1 MNCPFI
7 FSGLFTPSGKRSLKQ
22 RIADTNFWLCI
33 EDHRDFGQSL
43 LFTGKLFTRFPSN
56 PPKVY
61 IHYASCFAA
70 ASSSHTSLNEPSH
83 SLSLNPYAIVCSHIA
98 EMFLIFP
105 FLVLCKLFFVT
116 AAPHSARQDGFTNSK
131 TFVFDGNSLPDGLA
145 ASNYPAGAH
154 TFSSANA
161 FVSDGY
167 LQLKVP
173 GGQAI
178 GNVACG
184 EVSTTMTNILYG
196 SVRTVA
202 ILSRPAGTVNGSFG
216 ISFQPSH

>member
-1 MNCPFI
+1 MLLA
-7 FSGLFTPSGKRSLKQ
+7 FS
-22 RIADTNFWLCI
+22 
-33 EDHRDFGQSL
+33 
-43 LFTGKLFTRFPSN
+43 
-56 PPKVY
+56 
-61 IHYASCFAA
+61 
-70 ASSSHTSLNEPSH
+70 
-83 SLSLNPYAIVCSHIA
+83 
-98 EMFLIFP
+98 
-105 FLVLCKLFFVT
+105 FLVLCNYLSVT
-116 AAPHSARQDGFTNSK
+116 AASDSARQEDGFTNSK
-131 TFVFDGNSLPDGLA
+131 TFVFDGNALPDGLA

-154 TFSSANA
+154 TFLSANA

-202 ILSRPAGTVNGSFG
+202 ILSRPAGTVNGSCAM
-216 ISFQPSH
+216 SFQPPR